1 MSVSVRSA
9 AQPSE
14 FNARSSR
21 HSHGNANVL
30 RESAAKNILSN
41 TMGGVKRT
49 NSNMDRNMAVI
60 TIDELQRI
68 RQQCTTGGFST
79 FKSEFLDEDAQRVQE
94 RLTLQEKSK
103 ARIANWPNTMH
114 ALRKKREEERY
125 ARLEA
130 EELERRR
137 IDALEFE
144 LQQQQRMKVVERA
157 NQKAYDN

>member
-1 MSVSVRSA
+1 MSVSVRSGPLSS
-9 AQPSE
+9 QPSE
-14 FNARSSR
+14 QYNNARTTR
-21 HSHGNANVL
+21 HSPGNANNIL
-30 RESAAKNILSN
+30 RETAAKNILSQ
-41 TMGGVKRT
+41 TMGGKRT
-49 NSNMDRNMAVI
+49 NSNLDRNMAVI
-60 TIDELQRI
+60 TLDELQRI

-79 FKSEFLDEDAQRVQE
+79 FKSEFMDEEAQRVQE

-137 IDALEFE
+137 IDAMEFE
-144 LQQQQRMKVVERA
+144 LQ
-157 NQKAYDN
+157 

>member
-14 FNARSSR
+14 FNARTTR
-21 HSHGNANVL
+21 HSTGNANNIL
-30 RESAAKNILSN
+30 RESAAKNILSS

-68 RQQCTTGGFST
+68 RAQCTTGGFST
-79 FKSEFLDEDAQRVQE
+79 FKSEFMDEEAQRTQE

-103 ARIANWPNTMH
+103 ARIANWPNTMT
-114 ALRKKREEERY
+114 ALRKKREEDRY

-137 IDALEFE
+137 ID
-144 LQQQQRMKVVERA
+144 M
-157 NQKAYDN
+157 